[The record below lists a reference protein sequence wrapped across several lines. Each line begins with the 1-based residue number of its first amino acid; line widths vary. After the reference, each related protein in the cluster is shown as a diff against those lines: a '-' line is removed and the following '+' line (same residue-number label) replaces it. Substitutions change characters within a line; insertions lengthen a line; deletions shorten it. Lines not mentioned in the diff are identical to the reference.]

1 MSALTSF
8 EQDLINV
15 AKKVK
20 TDVEAA
26 ASDAG
31 KVMTWISNEAPTIAG
46 LASLAGPSG
55 ATIATLGLKLIG
67 LAGTAITAAG
77 TAANANAVNVSLD
90 QTVINDVKAIIAAVK
105 SL

>member
-1 MSALTSF
+1 MSVSSF
-8 EQDLINV
+8 EQALLNV

-31 KVMTWISNEAPTIAG
+31 KVLSWITNEAPTIAG

-55 ATIATLGLKLIG
+55 STVATLGLKLIG
-67 LAGTAITAAG
+67 LVGNAVEAGG
-77 TAANANAVNVSLD
+77 TAANANAVNVSFD
-90 QTVINDVKAIIAAVK
+90 ATVIADVKAIIAAVK
-105 SL
+105 SI